1 MQILQGTMQK
11 NVCNIGLIFEMLNYS
26 VIKQGTL
33 FWEINIKKKEYLQML
48 AFVYNMKSTTNHVL
62 QVSVLLNINDNFQC
76 K

>member
-1 MQILQGTMQK
+1 MQILQGTMK
-11 NVCNIGLIFEMLNYS
+11 KDVCNIGLIFEMLNYS
-26 VIKQGTL
+26 VIKQGTP
-33 FWEINIKKKEYLQML
+33 FWEINIKKNYLQML